1 MADKDM
7 SRDHFIFRIFT
18 RFALK
23 SLATRL
29 MAACRS
35 RLRGLIMPDGPSLSM
50 KKKRMPLMVTSFS
63 KVNLGPFGSTIQR
76 NSNAYGV
83 GLWPQIPLNIAGNRD
98 EPPMS
103 DVKPNKEAPLA
114 SSAASPPD
122 DPPGSELNL
131 ESNEQ
136 KLIQALTLTT
146 ILTLNHK
153 STSIANCNP
162 NFSSGFD
169 TNVSFN
175 TKINSKFNW
184 KYIPKIA
191 NWP

>member
-83 GLWPQIPLNIAGNRD
+83 GLWPQIPLNMAGNRD

-103 DVKPNKEAPLA
+103 DVKPNNEAPLA

-122 DPPGSELNL
+122 DPPGVRFRSSFMLHPIRGNI
-131 ESNEQ
+131 SFYYRIIFKWKQ
-136 KLIQALTLTT
+136 K
-146 ILTLNHK
+146 K
-153 STSIANCNP
+153 SA
-162 NFSSGFD
+162 NFSGLDEGAALALVAFFGGLSCSETF
-169 TNVSFN
+169 FRRL
-175 TKINSKFNW
+175 KFRLE
-184 KYIPKIA
+184 
-191 NWP
+191 